1 MMKRRSELISVVG
14 ALAKTLKVQRNSLCF
29 CGSGRKFKQ
38 CCGSFNND
46 KPIFL
51 DNALDIANNYAI
63 SQGRKIT
70 GIPSGIWNRFE
81 TASLNRFLCLYPGC
95 TNKPVNCH
103 LIPENLLRSSF
114 GGHCKEYRVVGAQPQ
129 FGKVGITNAGCLPV
143 FCSGHDDSLF
153 KEIDA
158 LTIERI
164 SKEQEFLIGLKA
176 IAFSLR
182 KVQYLIGI
190 DSQVEILRPFI
201 LSDVNKDKLK
211 GKRIV
216 ISINHLQKQYISFIT
231 EYNLFQECVSAHKA
245 GQLDFFS
252 SAFRDIPYDGLAFA
266 STVTTIPCDLKGKE
280 TNTSADAIAITCSIF
295 TIDNCLRVIFS
306 CPRGISATSYLQF
319 LRQLAEID
327 DDEFITIVN
336 NVLTF
341 SPDSALMPESFSPSE
356 DDLRK
361 IIAAR
366 QFVGQ
371 SLKPGGSVFDLK
383 NTNQAVRFIIQRA

>member
-29 CGSGRKFKQ
+29 CGSAHKFKQ

-46 KPIFL
+46 NPIFL
-51 DNALDIANNYAI
+51 ENALDIANNYAI

-81 TASLNRFLCLYPGC
+81 TASMNRFLCLYPGC

-103 LIPENLLRSSF
+103 LIPENLLRRGF
-114 GGHCKEYRVVGAQPQ
+114 GGHCKEYRVVGNQPQ
-129 FGKVGITNAGCLPV
+129 FGKVGITNVPV

-153 KEIDA
+153 KAIDV

-182 KVQYLIGI
+182 KIQYLIGI
-190 DSQVEILRPFI
+190 DSQVEIFRPFI
-201 LSDVNKDKLK
+201 LSDVNKNKH
-211 GKRIV
+211 IV
-216 ISINHLQKQYISFIT
+216 ISIDHLQEQYIRFIAK
-231 EYNLFQECVSAHKA
+231 YNFFQECVSAHKA

-252 SAFRDIPYDGLAFA
+252 SAFRDIPYDGLVFA
-266 STVTTIPCDLKGKE
+266 STVTTIPYDLKGRKI
-280 TNTSADAIAITCSIF
+280 NTSADAIAITCSIF

-327 DDEFITIVN
+327 DDEFITILN

-341 SPDSALMPESFSPSE
+341 GPDSALMPESFSPSE
-356 DDLRK
+356 DELRK

-366 QFVGQ
+366 QLAGQ